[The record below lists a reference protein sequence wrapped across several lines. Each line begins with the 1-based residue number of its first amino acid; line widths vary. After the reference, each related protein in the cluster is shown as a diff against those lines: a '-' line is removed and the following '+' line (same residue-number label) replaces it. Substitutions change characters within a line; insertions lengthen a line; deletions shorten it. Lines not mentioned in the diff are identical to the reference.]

1 MMVTDMVIDTEIA
14 ETMMDDPI
22 AGMTVLQP
30 ATGMNRTDDLP
41 LRAKMRI
48 VHPPETA
55 LYLTINAITAC
66 RKVIPMVGRL
76 LRLPITVRYARRRPV
91 PL

>member
-1 MMVTDMVIDTEIA
+1 MMVIDMVLVTEIA
-14 ETMMDDPI
+14 ETMMGDSI

-30 ATGMNRTDDLP
+30 ATPMNGTDNLP

-48 VHPPETA
+48 VHPPEIA
-55 LYLTINAITAC
+55 LYLAINAITAC
-66 RKVIPMVGRL
+66 RKAIPMVGRL
-76 LRLPITVRYARRRPV
+76 LQLPITVRYARRQPV